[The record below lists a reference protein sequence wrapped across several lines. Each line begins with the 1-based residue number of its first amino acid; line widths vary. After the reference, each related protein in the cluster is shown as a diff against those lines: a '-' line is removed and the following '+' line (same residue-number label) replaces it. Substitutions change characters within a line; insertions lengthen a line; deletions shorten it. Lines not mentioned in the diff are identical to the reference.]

1 MDNLFFGLQS
11 IAINMRQTILALI
24 QNQIIWGFIIG
35 FGGSTVVHLLV
46 STEQPKHIPHILT
59 KEVSSA
65 FNKVAKRNSSGMFL
79 TSYTKFEQDYHRT
92 RALAYTVILAF
103 LAIMIIA
110 LLRY

>member
-1 MDNLFFGLQS
+1 MDNFFFGLQS
-11 IAINMRQTILALI
+11 IAINMRQTLLALI

-35 FGGSTVVHLLV
+35 FAGSTIIHLFI

-65 FNKVAKRNSSGMFL
+65 FTKVAKRNASGMFL

-103 LAIMIIA
+103 LAVMVIA
-110 LLRY
+110 LVRY